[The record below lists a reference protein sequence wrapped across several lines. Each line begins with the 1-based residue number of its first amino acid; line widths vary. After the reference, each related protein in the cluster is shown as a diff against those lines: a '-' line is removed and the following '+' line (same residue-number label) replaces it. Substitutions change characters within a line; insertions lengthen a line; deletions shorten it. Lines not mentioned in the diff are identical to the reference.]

1 MSPPFDLRD
10 LEVLTF
16 GRSSVDLYPE
26 QHNVPLAD
34 VSTFRKSIGGSPTN
48 VAVAAARLGRRAAV
62 INRVGDDAFGAFIRQ
77 GLRDFGVHDG
87 FVTTDAVLLT
97 PVVFCELMPPEEPS
111 LYFYRE
117 PRGPEMN
124 ISVDDMPMDAI
135 RSAPLFWLTGSRFA
149 EEPSRSAAMAALA
162 ARGRAKHT
170 VIDLDYRPMFW
181 SSAEEASEHIPAA
194 IEHCTGAVGNRDECE
209 IAVGTRDPDE
219 AADLVVMKEALLKN
233 MVHLAEA
240 PLAVRC
246 LRWFPEFL
254 RDPIVHYALAR
265 ALRPTTVTCQVM
277 TLSQFVNDHGIDR
290 IDLLKIDAE
299 KAELEIFR
307 GIETIDWRKI
317 RQVVVEV
324 HDLSDR
330 LDTMTTLLH
339 EHGLNKIVVEQPP
352 TLASSN
358 IYNVFASR
366 G

>member
-1 MSPPFDLRD
+1 MKPIDVKLANGFAVSCLQKHEVSLVDMEVQSYFSKGLLQLSPGDTVFDVGANIGLFMLTAYERCERNLNVYAFEPVEPIFECLR
-10 LEVLTF
+10 V
-16 GRSSVDLYPE
+16 
-26 QHNVPLAD
+26 NV
-34 VSTFRKSIGGSPTN
+34 
-48 VAVAAARLGRRAAV
+48 
-62 INRVGDDAFGAFIRQ
+62 
-77 GLRDFGVHDG
+77 
-87 FVTTDAVLLT
+87 
-97 PVVFCELMPPEEPS
+97 E
-111 LYFYRE
+111 
-117 PRGPEMN
+117 
-124 ISVDDMPMDAI
+124 
-135 RSAPLFWLTGSRFA
+135 
-149 EEPSRSAAMAALA
+149 RSAAGTQLKAFLFGLSSSRAEVFFAYYPLA
-162 ARGRAKHT
+162 P
-170 VIDLDYRPMFW
+170 VL
-181 SSAEEASEHIPAA
+181 S
-194 IEHCTGAVGNRDECE
+194 TGY
-209 IAVGTRDPDE
+209 PDE

-330 LDTMTTLLH
+330 LETMITLLR

-352 TLASSN
+352 TLANSN

-366 G
+366 E